1 MKRCETYSKAKAY
14 FTPGGI
20 FRTESR
26 FRDDVATK
34 SLRIV
39 YIERRKPKIELRHV
53 DQERSTQS
61 SFFDLIGGKDEAEF
75 FATKKLKWFMLFRH

>member
-1 MKRCETYSKAKAY
+1 MYDYIYFYRVDQIRPPIEEYYFLKSGRSDTYKAY

-39 YIERRKPKIELRHV
+39 YIERRKPKLELIKCEMARN
-53 DQERSTQS
+53 
-61 SFFDLIGGKDEAEF
+61 
-75 FATKKLKWFMLFRH
+75 

>member
-1 MKRCETYSKAKAY
+1 MYLIEFKAY

-26 FRDDVATK
+26 FRDDDATK
-34 SLRIV
+34 SLRTL

-61 SFFDLIGGKDEAEF
+61 SFFDLIGGKNEAEF
-75 FATKKLKWFMLFRH
+75 FATRKLKWFLLFRH